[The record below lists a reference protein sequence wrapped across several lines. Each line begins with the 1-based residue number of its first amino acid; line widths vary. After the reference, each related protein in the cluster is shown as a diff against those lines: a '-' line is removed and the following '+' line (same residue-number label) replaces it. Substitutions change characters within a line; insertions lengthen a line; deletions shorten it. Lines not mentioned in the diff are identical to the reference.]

1 METMTYD
8 SETKRKSPMKR
19 VFNDFFKDIAT
30 TQSTALV
37 IDADFLLSATALV
50 DAGVPPSQIH
60 VINTDKAII
69 DTAVQRGHT
78 NSTVGLSTSVLR
90 TLDSPFDIIYLD
102 YCGFPVRRNDGFDPH
117 FDLLWAA
124 CHLKPGGVVAATFS
138 RRATNCV
145 EVAEAMIPRALT
157 YVKGVHYCE
166 TSAMFTMILTKGGN
180 AYDLRKLFN
189 RVKIRPTTPV
199 DASNKRPRDT
209 EESPT
214 KKKKRSKVTK
224 PPAKKTVPSKKTDD
238 RLKPNS
244 AVNVKYTMT
253 DGSCQWFPG
262 KIKTIK
268 QYPYYSI
275 LFNGSNRSK
284 TVKLPR
290 KSKHW
295 YEMTLDRHGG
305 INI

>member
-1 METMTYD
+1 
-8 SETKRKSPMKR
+8 MKQI
-19 VFNDFFKDIAT
+19 FNDFLKEIAT

-37 IDADFLLSATALV
+37 IDAEFLLSATALV
-50 DAGVPPSQIH
+50 DAGVSPSNIQ

-69 DTAVQRGHT
+69 DTAVKKGHV

-90 TLDSPFDIIYLD
+90 TLDSNFDIIYFD
-102 YCGFPVRRNDGFDPH
+102 YCGFPTLRNDGFDAH

-124 CHLKPGGVVAATFS
+124 CHLNPGGVVACTFS

-180 AYDLRKLFN
+180 AHDLRKLFN
-189 RVKIRPTTPV
+189 GLKTNITIDT
-199 DASNKRPRDT
+199 SKKRPRDDVEQPANKPKRAKKPT
-209 EESPT
+209 T
-214 KKKKRSKVTK
+214 KKKLPPNK
-224 PPAKKTVPSKKTDD
+224 PPAQETDD
-238 RLKPNS
+238 RLKPKS
-244 AVNVKYTMT
+244 AVNVKYVMT
-253 DGSCQWFPG
+253 DGSFQWFSG

-268 QYPYYSI
+268 QYPYYMV
-275 LFNGSNRSK
+275 LFDNTTRAK
-284 TVKLPR
+284 TVKLPHN
-290 KSKHW
+290 SKNW
-295 YEMTLDRHGG
+295 YSILLDKQGG